1 LWWGHRIPAWY
12 GTDGRIFVAED
23 ESQAYQKA
31 KAAGYDGDLQQD
43 EDVLDTWFSS
53 ALVPF
58 STLNEGLER
67 DLFLPSSVLI
77 TGFDIL
83 FFWAARMVMMT
94 AHLTGKIPFKTLY
107 IHGLVRDAEG
117 KKMSKS
123 TGNTLDPLDLIEG
136 IELAPLLEK
145 RTNGLA
151 RPHDAPKV
159 AKQTEKEFPSGIPA
173 YGTDALRFTF
183 ASLAGPGRNINFDQ
197 KRCEGYRHFCN
208 KLWNATRFVLMN
220 VEGHD
225 SGQNE
230 SVSLEHSV
238 IDRWIISR
246 LQQLEKTMEEGFATY
261 RFDLA
266 AQALYQFV
274 WEEYCDWYVELAKVQ
289 LQNGNEVQQR
299 TTRRTLI
306 RVLEVVL
313 RLAHPLLPF
322 ITETLW
328 QSLQP
333 HLRTS
338 EQGATIATRSYPLF
352 NAERVD
358 LAAEQEV
365 ARLQAVTGA
374 ARNLRS
380 ELQLPPSERVPM
392 WVRCVSQADHV
403 WYENNAAYLMALAKL
418 SEVKTMETLPE
429 TGLASALVGQDTVM
443 LKIEIDPVKERARLD
458 KEITRLEGEIEKIN
472 GKLGNEGFVAR
483 APEAVVAQ
491 ERERLAQFQSQ
502 LVKVQEQRRLV
513 G

>member
-1 LWWGHRIPAWY
+1 
-12 GTDGRIFVAED
+12 
-23 ESQAYQKA
+23 
-31 KAAGYDGDLQQD
+31 
-43 EDVLDTWFSS
+43 
-53 ALVPF
+53 
-58 STLNEGLER
+58 
-67 DLFLPSSVLI
+67 
-77 TGFDIL
+77 
-83 FFWAARMVMMT
+83 M
-94 AHLTGKIPFKTLY
+94 
-107 IHGLVRDAEG
+107 
-117 KKMSKS
+117 
-123 TGNTLDPLDLIEG
+123 
-136 IELAPLLEK
+136 
-145 RTNGLA
+145 
-151 RPHDAPKV
+151 
-159 AKQTEKEFPSGIPA
+159 
-173 YGTDALRFTF
+173 
-183 ASLAGPGRNINFDQ
+183 
-197 KRCEGYRHFCN
+197 
-208 KLWNATRFVLMN
+208 
-220 VEGHD
+220 
-225 SGQNE
+225 
-230 SVSLEHSV
+230 
-238 IDRWIISR
+238 
-246 LQQLEKTMEEGFATY
+246 QQLEKSMEEGFATY

-289 LQNGNEVQQR
+289 LQNGNEEQQR

-333 HLRTS
+333 HLRAS
-338 EQGATIATRSYPLF
+338 EQGASIATRPYPLF

-358 LAAEQEV
+358 SAAEQEV
-365 ARLQAVTGA
+365 ARLQAVMGA

-403 WYENNAAYLMALAKL
+403 WYEHNAAYLMALAKL